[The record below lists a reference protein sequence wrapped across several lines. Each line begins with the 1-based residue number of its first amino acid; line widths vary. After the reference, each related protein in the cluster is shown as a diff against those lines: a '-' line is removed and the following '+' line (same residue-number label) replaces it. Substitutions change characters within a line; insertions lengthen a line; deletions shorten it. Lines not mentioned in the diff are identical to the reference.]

1 MLRPRTLLLAA
12 ALATVALPAFAQREI
27 VGGEDDED
35 GDAPPRKTEAPP
47 ADDKKAEDPKKK
59 KTAEEKKAD
68 DKKADDKKADDKK
81 ADDKKADDKKAD
93 DKKADDKKADDKK
106 ADDKKAVDAKKG
118 PVDVLADTDDDKKK
132 RKAEDDARKKAEESA
147 SVADKKKAEDKAKL
161 AEEKRLNEE
170 KRREDTKVQR
180 LASAKRE
187 RTYRRVEGDVTVLA
201 ELTPGAVQKNGLVEL
216 RLDVFKRLD
225 VADPKFGNREP
236 FRDLRLVAVV
246 VEQTGKKD
254 ARTSYAVHSLGAPGR
269 YGFHFTPT
277 HDGVIQVLLTGEVS
291 ERTINMAVPLHV
303 GVWPPPD
310 FDEED
315 KKLFA
320 GQ

>member
-35 GDAPPRKTEAPP
+35 GDAPPRKAEEPP

-59 KTAEEKKAD
+59 KKQTAEEKKAE
-68 DKKADDKKADDKK
+68 DKKAEDKKAEDKKDPKKAEDKK
-81 ADDKKADDKKAD
+81 AEDP
-93 DKKADDKKADDKK
+93 
-106 ADDKKAVDAKKG
+106 KKAVDAKKG
-118 PVDVLADTDDDKKK
+118 APVDVLADTDDDKKK

-269 YGFHFTPT
+269 YGFHFTPV
-277 HDGVIQVLLTGEVS
+277 HDGVVQVLLTGEVS
-291 ERTINMAVPLHV
+291 ERTINMAIPLHV

-315 KKLFA
+315 KKLA